1 MYDFDKLTNRF
12 NTESIKWNVEEDELP
27 MWIADMDFDAAPCI
41 KDAILERLNKPCF
54 GYNLVPDEWYDAYIN
69 FWDRNYNFKI
79 EKDWLMF
86 STGVVPTI
94 SSAVRRL
101 TKPAEKVVV
110 LTPVYNIFFNSI
122 YNNGRYILECPL
134 EYKNGTYT
142 IDFDDLENK
151 LSDPQTTLMILCN
164 PHNPIGKIWSKSE
177 LAKIGRLCKMHDV
190 TIISDE
196 IHCSLTDPEKTY
208 IPFASV
214 NNVCRD
220 ISVTCISPT
229 KAFSIPG
236 LQTSAVF
243 VPNKALRNKVYRG
256 LNNDEIAEPNT
267 FAVPV
272 TIAAFTKGED
282 WLNEVRKYIY
292 ENKKIVYDFIGK
304 KLYSCN
310 AILQDSTY
318 LMWID
323 VSNVCNDS
331 KRLCDFIRANTGLI
345 LTPGV
350 EYGSKGEGFV
360 RMNVATQRNRVID
373 GLNRLNE
380 AISLFIKNKW
390 EGFLF

>member
-101 TKPAEKVVV
+101 TKPAEKVVI

-151 LSDPQTTLMILCN
+151 LDNMA
-164 PHNPIGKIWSKSE
+164 E
-177 LAKIGRLCKMHDV
+177 
-190 TIISDE
+190 TIED
-196 IHCSLTDPEKTY
+196 L
-208 IPFASV
+208 
-214 NNVCRD
+214 
-220 ISVTCISPT
+220 
-229 KAFSIPG
+229 
-236 LQTSAVF
+236 
-243 VPNKALRNKVYRG
+243 
-256 LNNDEIAEPNT
+256 LN
-267 FAVPV
+267 
-272 TIAAFTKGED
+272 G
-282 WLNEVRKYIY
+282 W
-292 ENKKIVYDFIGK
+292 
-304 KLYSCN
+304 
-310 AILQDSTY
+310 
-318 LMWID
+318 
-323 VSNVCNDS
+323 
-331 KRLCDFIRANTGLI
+331 
-345 LTPGV
+345 
-350 EYGSKGEGFV
+350 
-360 RMNVATQRNRVID
+360 
-373 GLNRLNE
+373 
-380 AISLFIKNKW
+380 
-390 EGFLF
+390 